1 MVGICYPGAFGGD
14 VSHLNLHKTFCIPHG
29 GGGPGVGPIG
39 VVDKLKDFIP
49 GFHENPNNN
58 IGPVSGSNYGSA
70 SILPI
75 SWMYI
80 KMMGSKGLK
89 KATESAILNA
99 NYIAYRLGGHYKVLY
114 KGQNGLVAH
123 ECIIDVRSFKDSANI
138 EVEDIA
144 KRLIDYGFHAPT
156 MSWPVAGTLM
166 IEPTESESKD
176 EIDRFCDAMINIK
189 REIQDIENGDLDITD
204 NMLKNAPHTA
214 EEVSKDEWD
223 HSYTRSRAAYPLEVL
238 KENKFWPPIGRV
250 NNVYGDKNLV
260 CSCPSMDEF

>member
-1 MVGICYPGAFGGD
+1 
-14 VSHLNLHKTFCIPHG
+14 
-29 GGGPGVGPIG
+29 
-39 VVDKLKDFIP
+39 
-49 GFHENPNNN
+49 
-58 IGPVSGSNYGSA
+58 
-70 SILPI
+70 
-75 SWMYI
+75 
-80 KMMGSKGLK
+80 MMGSKGLK
-89 KATESAILNA
+89 KATEIAILNA
-99 NYIAYRLGGHYKVLY
+99 NYVAHRLEDHYKILY

-123 ECIIDVRSFKDSANI
+123 ECIVDVRPFKDSANI

-189 REIQDIENGDLDITD
+189 KEIQDIENGDLDITD

-223 HSYTRSRAAYPLEVL
+223 HSYSRSRAAYPLEIL
-238 KENKFWPPIGRV
+238 KEKKFWPPIGRV
-250 NNVYGDKNLV
+250 NNVYGDKNLM
-260 CSCPSMDEF
+260 CSCPSMEEF